1 MKTLFTSF
9 FCLLSIT
16 IFAQTLTIIDVENRK
31 PVADMAIFNKA
42 KNKSSLSKADGSVI
56 IDAFAFDEII
66 YFQHPSYKR
75 VKFTKQQLINN
86 GLIVNV
92 EKQVVEI
99 EEFVISAY
107 RWEQNRE
114 EVPNKISVIS
124 RKEIEFENP
133 QTAADLLAKSNE
145 VFVQKSQLGGGSPMI
160 RGFSTN
166 KILLVIDG
174 VRMNNAIYREGNLQN
189 VLSIDANA
197 IENSEVIFGPGSVTY
212 GSDALGGVMDFH
224 TLRVKLATGPVID
237 LTGNALTR
245 YSSANN
251 EKTAHLDF
259 NIATPKLGFLTSLTY
274 SDFGDLV
281 MGSNENDE
289 YQRKEYV
296 AKINGIDSVITNKN
310 PNKQIQSGYNQ
321 VNFMQKIRYK
331 ISDELDFVY
340 AFHYSKLSDVP
351 RYDKLIEYKNNVL
364 RYGDWYY
371 GPQKWMMHS
380 LNMNYT
386 SSNLLFDELKLTL
399 AYQDYEESR
408 HDRKFRSDEL
418 FERTEQIGA
427 LSFNLDFDKNFK
439 RDNQLFYG
447 FEAVYNSVTS
457 TAHVK
462 DITTSIKSPADTRYP
477 DGINNYT
484 TLAAYLSYK
493 ENFSEKFTT
502 ITGIRFNYVS
512 LYSTLVDTTFF
523 SFPFDNISLNTSA
536 LNGSLGVVY
545 KPVPSWQI
553 HFNASSG
560 FHAPNLDDMGKIFES
575 EPGNVIVPNEN
586 LKPEYAYNVD
596 LGVQKD
602 FSEVATVSLTGFYTL
617 LINAIVRRD
626 FTFNGADSI
635 MYEGEMSKVLAMV
648 NTDNAT
654 LYGFN
659 GSLIINLPIDLKFE
673 TTINYTHGEDQDGV
687 PMRHAGPW
695 FGSTRLS
702 YIKNNLKASFY
713 ANYNGEISYKN
724 LPPSEQDKPTIYA
737 TDKNGNPYS
746 PSWYTLNFL
755 ASYNFKFGVTINAGV
770 ENILDV
776 RYRPYSSG
784 IVSPGRNFIIGLRAN
799 F

>member
-9 FCLLSIT
+9 FCILSIT
-16 IFAQTLTIIDVENRK
+16 IFAQTLTIIDVENRE

-92 EKQVVEI
+92 EKHVVEI

-418 FERTEQIGA
+418 FERTEQVGA
-427 LSFNLDFDKNFK
+427 LSFNLDFDKNLK

-617 LINAIVRRD
+617 LNNAIVRRD

-648 NTDNAT
+648 NTDKAT

-755 ASYNFKFGVTINAGV
+755 ASYNFKFGVAINAGV

-776 RYRPYSSG
+776 RYRPFSSG